1 MRQTQTDSQTDRQTE
16 RERGRQTERDR
27 ERDRETERAKNENNI
42 LFKREDFFRE
52 NFHEMCH
59 GILTCYCPCSLFIT
73 PENIQKLPGNI
84 DSNGLAQT
92 LLFLSYL
99 LILNCI

>member
-16 RERGRQTERDR
+16 REGDRQ
-27 ERDRETERAKNENNI
+27 RETERAKNENNI

-52 NFHEMCH
+52 NFHEMYH

-73 PENIQKLPGNI
+73 PENIQKLTI
-84 DSNGLAQT
+84 
-92 LLFLSYL
+92 F
-99 LILNCI
+99 